1 MNKITQ
7 SLGYLTLASAVLVG
21 CMTTTNP
28 ATAEYDSDYGE
39 ESAAMMKKEVA
50 MKKDS
55 MGKHAMKKDGMKKV
69 AMKKKPE
76 LNDLQIAHIA
86 YTAGAIDI
94 RYAHLALALS
104 EDPEVR
110 KFATLMIQ
118 DHTAVNNKALALV
131 KKLQITPQDN
141 PTSQQLVQQAKQI
154 RTELSQ
160 LRGDAFAKRYAAN
173 ELGYHQTVNNVVENT
188 FIPNAKNPELKALLT
203 AALQTFKVHEGHAAT
218 MNQKVM

>member
-1 MNKITQ
+1 MKTIIK
-7 SLGYLTLASAVLVG
+7 SLSFLTLASAVFVG
-21 CMTTTNP
+21 CVSATNP
-28 ATAEYDSDYGE
+28 FTAEYDDE
-39 ESAAMMKKEVA
+39 KTAMTKKEMSMKKDVMKKEVA
-50 MKKDS
+50 MKKD
-55 MGKHAMKKDGMKKV
+55 V
-69 AMKKKPE
+69 MKKKQE

-104 EDPEVR
+104 DNPEVR
-110 KFATLMIQ
+110 TFAELMIR

-141 PTSQQLVQQAKQI
+141 PTSQQLAQQATKI

-160 LRGDAFAKRYAAN
+160 LRGDAFSKRYAAN

-188 FIPNAKNPELKALLT
+188 FIPNAKNPELKALLA
-203 AALQTFKVHEGHAAT
+203 AALQTFKVHEGHAES
-218 MNQKVM
+218 MNNKVM